1 MTTRSRRAGGA
12 IGAHTLC
19 EAFQITAAEHA
30 GQLAHRTHGG
40 GLEFTFAE
48 YAARVEALSRGLHTL
63 GIGRGDTVGVMLTN
77 RPEFNLVDT
86 AAMHLGAAPFS
97 IYNTSTPEQASYI
110 FGNAGNRVVVTE
122 SRFLPVVLAAS
133 QGSAVEHVV
142 VVDGAAPGT
151 MTLDDLAT
159 RHSRGFDF
167 AAAWRK
173 VEPDDVV
180 TLIYTSGTTGP
191 PKAVQLT
198 HDSAMHQCWAL
209 DEMLPMPLAG
219 RCISYLPSAH
229 VGDRVLSHYSASLCR
244 ANTITSLADHR
255 AIGAVLPEVR
265 PTVFGGVPRVWEK
278 LRAAL
283 ETAGVRNPAALP
295 DAMKAAIRTKIG
307 LEQASWCVSAAAPIA
322 PDVLD
327 YFAGLGLPLLEGWG
341 MSEVSGFGTLNPPG
355 AARVGTV
362 GKALAGVECRL
373 LDDGELVVRS
383 PIVMKGYRNDPE
395 RTAETLDADGWL
407 RTGDIARIDGDG
419 YITIVDRKK
428 ELIISSAGKN
438 MSPANIEQKLR
449 AASPLIAFAVC
460 VGDRRPYNV
469 ALLMLDPEL
478 ARTLSEAQVRESVE
492 AAVARANEQMSRVEQ
507 VKRWAVLPG
516 EWLPGGDE
524 LTPTSKLKR
533 RVINE
538 KYRAEIEKLYE

>member
-1 MTTRSRRAGGA
+1 
-12 IGAHTLC
+12 
-19 EAFQITAAEHA
+19 
-30 GQLAHRTHGG
+30 
-40 GLEFTFAE
+40 
-48 YAARVEALSRGLHTL
+48 
-63 GIGRGDTVGVMLTN
+63 
-77 RPEFNLVDT
+77 
-86 AAMHLGAAPFS
+86 
-97 IYNTSTPEQASYI
+97 
-110 FGNAGNRVVVTE
+110 
-122 SRFLPVVLAAS
+122 
-133 QGSAVEHVV
+133 V

-151 MTLDDLAT
+151 MTLDELAT

-198 HDSAMHQCWAL
+198 HDGAMHQCWAVN
-209 DEMLPMPLAG
+209 DMLPMPLAG

-229 VGDRVLSHYSASLCR
+229 VGDRVLSHYSASICCG
-244 ANTITSLADHR
+244 NTITSLADHR
-255 AIGAVLPEVR
+255 AIGAALPEVR

-278 LRAAL
+278 MRAAL
-283 ETAGVRNPAALP
+283 ETAGIKNPAALP
-295 DAMKAAIRTKIG
+295 DAMKAAIRAKLG
-307 LEQASWCVSAAAPIA
+307 LDQASWCVSAAAPIA

-341 MSEVSGFGTLNPPG
+341 MSEVSGFGTLNPR
-355 AARVGTV
+355 AAPRVGTV
-362 GKALAGVECRL
+362 GKALAGVEFRL
-373 LDDGELVVRS
+373 LDDGELIVRS

-407 RTGDIARIDGDG
+407 RTGDIARIDADG

-428 ELIISSAGKN
+428 ELIINSAGKN

-449 AASPLIAFAVC
+449 AASPLVAFAVC

-469 ALLMLDPEL
+469 ALLMLDPEIS
-478 ARTLSEAQVRESVE
+478 RTMSEAQVQESVE
-492 AAVARANEQMSRVEQ
+492 AAVARANEQLSRVEQ

-533 RVINE
+533 RVIHQ
-538 KYRAEIEKLYE
+538 KYHEAIERLYA